1 MKSYLFY
8 DLETT
13 GLNKSFDQIL
23 QFAAIRTDMQLN
35 ELERY
40 NITVSLRPDVVPSP
54 MASITHRI
62 GIETSM
68 EGICEYEAVR
78 HIHALMNRE
87 GTISL
92 GYNTL
97 GFDDEFLRFSF
108 HRNLLS
114 PYTHQWANGCS
125 RMDLLPIAVLY
136 HLYMPDTLIW
146 PRREDGQTTLKLEKL
161 SEANA
166 LAEGQAHDAMVD
178 VEATLAL
185 AKRFAAEGK
194 MWAYVTGYFNK
205 KEDGLRLGK
214 LPPKHV
220 SSAGQHTW
228 GIMTGS
234 RFGAESFYQAPVLSL
249 GESVSYK
256 NQTLWLRLDA
266 ENLIQG
272 DEEIEKR
279 AWVLRKRLGEPQVI
293 LPPLERFVGRL
304 SAERLARVEANLAW
318 LEAHP
323 DEFARIV
330 RYHREF
336 RYPEVP
342 NLDVD
347 TSLYQNGFLSKA
359 EEAFCAKF
367 HRAGPEA
374 MAEAMQAMAPG
385 QVRQLAARVLFR
397 NYPEF
402 SDEEVFEAFEAY
414 MARVHP
420 QDEESPMMDFRGDA
434 RLTPDAAREE
444 IARVRSDVPLDD
456 EQGRLLDELEG
467 YLSSNF

>member
-8 DLETT
+8 DLETS

-23 QFAAIRTDMQLN
+23 QFAAIRTDMQFN

-40 NITVSLRPDVVPSP
+40 NIVVSLRPDVVPSP

-62 GIETSM
+62 GIEKSM

-78 HIHALMNRE
+78 QIHALMNRA

-97 GFDDEFLRFSF
+97 GFDDEFLRFAF
-108 HRNLLS
+108 HRNLLA

-125 RMDLLPIAVLY
+125 RMDLLPITVLY
-136 HLYMPDTLIW
+136 HLYMPNALTW
-146 PRREDGQTTLKLEKL
+146 PRREDGQTTLRLEKL

-166 LAEGQAHDAMVD
+166 LAQGQAHDALVD

-194 MWAYVTGYFNK
+194 MWEYVTGYFNK
-205 KEDGLRLGK
+205 KEDGLRLAK

-220 SSAGQHTW
+220 SSAGPHPW

-234 RFGAESFYQAPVLSL
+234 RFGAEALYQAPVLSI
-249 GESVSYK
+249 GESIPYK
-256 NQTLWLRLDA
+256 NQTLWLRLDSDDLTA
-266 ENLIQG
+266 G
-272 DEEIEKR
+272 DKPVEER
-279 AWVLRKRLGEPQVI
+279 AWVMRKRLGEPQLI

-304 SAERLARVEANLAW
+304 SAERLARVEENLGW
-318 LEAHP
+318 LKAHP
-323 DEFARIV
+323 DEFSRIV
-330 RYHREF
+330 RHHREF

-342 NLDVD
+342 NLDAD
-347 TSLYQNGFLSKA
+347 TCLYQNGFLSKA
-359 EEAFCAKF
+359 EEALCEKF

-385 QVRQLAARVLFR
+385 HVRELAGRILFR

-402 SDEEVFEAFEAY
+402 SDEAVFEAFEAY

-420 QDEESPMMDFRGDA
+420 QAEEAPMVDFRGEP
-434 RLTPDAAREE
+434 RLTPAAAMAE
-444 IARVRSDVPLDD
+444 IARVRSEVSLDE
-456 EQGRLLDELEG
+456 EQGQLLDELEG

>member
-8 DLETT
+8 DLETS

-23 QFAAIRTDMQLN
+23 QFAAIRTDMHLN

-40 NITVSLRPDVVPSP
+40 NIVVSLRPDVVPSP
-54 MASITHRI
+54 MASVTHRI
-62 GIETSM
+62 GIEKSM

-97 GFDDEFLRFSF
+97 GFDDEFLRFAF
-108 HRNLLS
+108 HRNLLP

-125 RMDLLPIAVLY
+125 RMDLLPMAVLY
-136 HLYMPDTLIW
+136 HLYKPEVLTW
-146 PRREDGQTTLKLEKL
+146 PLREDGQTTLKLEKL

-185 AKRFAAEGK
+185 AKRFIAEGK
-194 MWAYVTGYFNK
+194 MWEYVSGSFNK

-234 RFGAESFYQAPVLSL
+234 RFGADAFYQAPVLAI
-249 GESVSYK
+249 GESVPYK
-256 NQTLWLRLDA
+256 NQTLWLRLDD
-266 ENLIQG
+266 ESLING
-272 DEEIEKR
+272 EGEVEDR
-279 AWVLRKRLGEPQVI
+279 VWVIRKRLGEPNVI

-304 SAERLARVEANLAW
+304 SPERLARVEENLSW
-318 LEAHP
+318 LKEHP

-330 RYHREF
+330 RHHREF

-342 NLDVD
+342 NLDAD
-347 TSLYQNGFLSKA
+347 TCLYQNGFLSKA
-359 EEAFCAKF
+359 EEALCAKF

-385 QVRQLAARVLFR
+385 HVRELATRILFR

-402 SDEEVFEAFEAY
+402 SDEEVFEAFESY

-420 QDEESPMMDFRGDA
+420 QEEEPPMVDFRGDA
-434 RLTPDAAREE
+434 RLTPAAAMEE
-444 IARVRSDVPLDD
+444 IARVRAEVPLDD
-456 EQGRLLDELEG
+456 GQVHLLDELEG

>member
-8 DLETT
+8 DIETS

-54 MASITHRI
+54 MATITHRI
-62 GIETSM
+62 GIETCM

-97 GFDDEFLRFSF
+97 GFDDEFLRFAF

-125 RMDLLPIAVLY
+125 RMDLLPMAVLY
-136 HLYMPDTLIW
+136 HLYMPGTLTW
-146 PRREDGQTTLKLEKL
+146 PRLENGKTTLKLEKL
-161 SEANA
+161 SQANA

-185 AKRFAAEGK
+185 ARNFAAEGK
-194 MWAYVTGYFNK
+194 MWEYVTGYFNK
-205 KEDGLRLGK
+205 KEDGLRMGK

-234 RFGAESFYQAPVLSL
+234 KFGPDAFYQAPVLYL
-249 GESVSYK
+249 GESIPYK
-256 NQTLWLRLDA
+256 NQTLWLRLDD
-266 ENLIQG
+266 EDLITG
-272 DEEIEKR
+272 EGEIEGR
-279 AWVLRKRLGEPQVI
+279 VWVLRKRLGEPNVI

-304 SAERLARVEANLAW
+304 SAERLARVEENLAW
-318 LEAHP
+318 LSENP
-323 DEFARIV
+323 DAFARIV
-330 RYHREF
+330 RHHREF
-336 RYPEVP
+336 RYPDVP

-385 QVRQLAARVLFR
+385 NVRELAARVLFR

-402 SDEEVFEAFEAY
+402 SDEEVFEAFETY
-414 MARVHP
+414 MAKVHP
-420 QDEESPMMDFRGDA
+420 QEDEPPMQDFRGDT
-434 RLTPDAAREE
+434 RLTPAAAMEE
-444 IARVRSDVPLDD
+444 IARVRNEVPLDD
-456 EQGRLLDELEG
+456 AQAHLLDELEG
-467 YLSSNF
+467 YLASNF

>member
-8 DLETT
+8 DLETS

-54 MASITHRI
+54 MATITHRI
-62 GIETSM
+62 GLDKSM
-68 EGICEYEAVR
+68 EGLCEYESVR

-97 GFDDEFLRFSF
+97 GFDDEFLRFAF
-108 HRNLLS
+108 HRNLLA

-136 HLYMPDTLIW
+136 HLYMPDVLIW
-146 PRREDGQTTLKLEKL
+146 PTREDGKTTLKLEKL
-161 SEANA
+161 SETNA
-166 LAEGQAHDAMVD
+166 LAVGQAHDAMVD

-194 MWAYVTGYFNK
+194 MWEYVTGYFNK
-205 KEDGLRLGK
+205 KEDGLRMQK
-214 LPPKHV
+214 LPVRHA

-234 RFGAESFYQAPVLSL
+234 KFGPDNFYQAPVLYI
-249 GESVSYK
+249 GESKAYK
-256 NQTLWLRLDA
+256 NQTLWLRLDS
-266 ENLIQG
+266 ESLIQG
-272 DEEIEKR
+272 EGEIEER
-279 AWVLRKRLGEPQVI
+279 VWVIRKRLGEPHVI

-304 SAERLARVEANLAW
+304 DAERLAQVENNLDWLKANP
-318 LEAHP
+318 EV
-323 DEFARIV
+323 FSRIV
-330 RYHREF
+330 RYYREF
-336 RYPEVP
+336 RYPEIP
-342 NLDVD
+342 SLDAD
-347 TSLYQNGFLSKA
+347 TSLYQSGFLSKA
-359 EEAFCAKF
+359 EEALCAKF
-367 HRAGPEA
+367 HRASPES
-374 MAEAMQAMAPG
+374 MAEAMQIMAPG
-385 QVRQLAARVLFR
+385 NVRELAARVLFR

-414 MARVHP
+414 MAKVNP
-420 QDEESPMMDFRGDA
+420 PGEEAPMVDFRG
-434 RLTPDAAREE
+434 T
-444 IARVRSDVPLDD
+444 ARVTPAAAMDEIVRVRAEVTLDE
-456 EQGRLLDELEG
+456 EQVLLLDELEG
-467 YLSSNF
+467 YISSNF